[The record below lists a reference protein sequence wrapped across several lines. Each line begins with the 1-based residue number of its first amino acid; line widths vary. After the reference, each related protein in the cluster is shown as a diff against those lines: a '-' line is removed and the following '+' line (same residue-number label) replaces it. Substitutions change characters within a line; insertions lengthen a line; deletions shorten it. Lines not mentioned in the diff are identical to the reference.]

1 MSQVKVGR
9 IVEQLEHLID
19 AEVLR
24 SQLLLKRHSVE
35 HAPERPLLFRE
46 LAQLFFVGT
55 DADIF
60 DAIELHRGM
69 ACCLN
74 LQNHYRLA
82 VGGGKFEKA
91 EVNLWRGFLQ
101 QPTFQLL
108 LLVAGGR
115 GLEGR
120 ADHRMTGI
128 VDTLQQITILLAEQ
142 GGGIG
147 QRRDVFTNQWHV
159 IVTLLE
165 LYPFGFLLEFGIS
178 LPQGQAVIKR
188 LSDVLA
194 EHELPVRL
202 TALLQR
208 LDEQVTGLDKE
219 LAGQLA
225 DDDLGRR
232 LLSMPCVGPITA
244 SLLMRRYSNVVACAL
259 ANKLARIA
267 GAIATHHSQYE
278 AGPEALSA

>member
-1 MSQVKVGR
+1 
-9 IVEQLEHLID
+9 
-19 AEVLR
+19 
-24 SQLLLKRHSVE
+24 
-35 HAPERPLLFRE
+35 
-46 LAQLFFVGT
+46 
-55 DADIF
+55 
-60 DAIELHRGM
+60 M